1 MLLVMLEKEKQ
12 ILQQLTMLD
21 LEVRTTIFVL
31 ILKYLF
37 QKMKEYL
44 QTILN
49 LTIFNTGDYIGNVF
63 MIQSS
68 SDGINWKKVQ
78 HFEPHIGTERI
89 QQVFL
94 MIANYTM
101 FTLF

>member
-1 MLLVMLEKEKQ
+1 
-12 ILQQLTMLD
+12 MLD
-21 LEVRTTIFVL
+21 YEVRTTIFVL

-37 QKMKEYL
+37 QEMKEYL
-44 QTILN
+44 QTILDF
-49 LTIFNTGDYIGNVF
+49 TIFNINDYIGNVIL
-63 MIQSS
+63 IQSS

-78 HFEPHIGTERI
+78 HLEPHIGTETI

-94 MIANYTM
+94 MIANYTI

>member
-1 MLLVMLEKEKQ
+1 MLEKEKS

-21 LEVRTTIFVL
+21 LHVRTTIFVL

-37 QKMKEYL
+37 QEMKEYL
-44 QTILN
+44 ENMLDF
-49 LTIFNTGDYIGNVF
+49 TIFNINDYIGNVF

-78 HFEPHIGTERI
+78 HLEPHIGTESIR
-89 QQVFL
+89 QVF
-94 MIANYTM
+94 
-101 FTLF
+101 